1 MRDETVKYV
10 VKELGKHQSEND
22 ITRTVVYLEDVSW
35 EEAERIVAEIRVRC
49 RGQIVRR
56 QGPVLI
62 GVGIAT
68 FIGGLALCVCM
79 VTMALEGFYVS
90 FFNCLEV
97 SISIE
102 AAVALFVIG
111 LGMMIGGAYGIGP
124 VVLDL
129 LTVEDQVD

>member
-10 VKELGKHQSEND
+10 VKELGKHQSED
-22 ITRTVVYLEDVSW
+22 DVIRTVVYLEGISW
-35 EEAERIVAEIRVRC
+35 EEAKRIVAEIKVRR

-56 QGPVLI
+56 QSPVLI
-62 GVGIAT
+62 GVGIVT

-90 FFNCLEV
+90 FFDCLDV
-97 SISIE
+97 SISVRD
-102 AAVALFVIG
+102 AVALFVIG
-111 LGMMIGGAYGIGP
+111 LGMMAGGAYGIGP

-129 LTVEDQVD
+129 LTVKDQEG